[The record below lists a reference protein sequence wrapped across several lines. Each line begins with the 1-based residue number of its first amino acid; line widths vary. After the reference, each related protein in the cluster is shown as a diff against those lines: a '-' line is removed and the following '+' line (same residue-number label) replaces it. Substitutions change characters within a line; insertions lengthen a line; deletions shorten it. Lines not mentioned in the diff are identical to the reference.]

1 MRVVLCNDHG
11 VIEVGMQPGS
21 YIFQVAEVEA
31 PILLV
36 ELVGSEY
43 EFNGERISMNE
54 FAMRMVRAPLTET
67 AR

>member
-1 MRVVLCNDHG
+1 
-11 VIEVGMQPGS
+11 MQPGS